1 MIEQRLPMVNWIQGD
16 VYRVSFIDN
25 GRNLEFMFSGAD
37 IGALTE
43 RIGTMY
49 KFRFRSESAPDIRRA
64 G

>member
-1 MIEQRLPMVNWIQGD
+1 MVNWVRDDI
-16 VYRVSFIDN
+16 YRLSFIDN

-43 RIGTMY
+43 RIGTTFKY
-49 KFRFRSESAPDIRRA
+49 RFQSEAAPDIRRA